1 MRSDYLHKWV
11 EFEFWSEWICAPSTH
26 METLRQMVFVL
37 LAFCNWKL
45 IYFPLCFYT
54 FFCSYF
60 IGFQICSGRAWVD
73 SKPSG
78 RRGKFWG
85 PLWYKRGRGV
95 WLATFWESNGLI
107 LGDCGEG
114 VRFPLW
120 PMKWITL
127 CWRNPILP
135 SDSSVMEELET
146 KRAERDFKIRRSVE
160 VET

>member
-1 MRSDYLHKWV
+1 MWGVIIYISET
-11 EFEFWSEWICAPSTH
+11 EFGFWSDWICAPSTH

-45 IYFPLCFYT
+45 IYFPS
-54 FFCSYF
+54 FFILSF
-60 IGFQICSGRAWVD
+60 AVTLLDSRSVQGELGWIASPLEGGVSSEALSGA
-73 SKPSG
+73 
-78 RRGKFWG
+78 RGGKE
-85 PLWYKRGRGV
+85 

-146 KRAERDFKIRRSVE
+146 KRAERGFKIRRLVE
-160 VET
+160 V